1 MIKNTPTTRLL
12 TTFLIAAVIGI
23 LAYASRQDDAC
34 RWNPLLPSYHCAP
47 VQ

>member
-23 LAYASRQDDAC
+23 LAYSSRQDRSCD
-34 RWNPLLPSYHCAP
+34 WNPPVPSYTCAP

>member
-12 TTFLIAAVIGI
+12 TTVLIAAVIGI
-23 LAYASRQDDAC
+23 LAYASREDRTC
-34 RWNPLLPSYHCAP
+34 TWNNPVPSYHCAP